1 MFPTE
6 GEVTTLGSTSS
17 NGSSS
22 EPSGSSSG
30 AFESSTGELPICH
43 GEPVGV
49 WEAIPDAP
57 ESRYV
62 ATGVWTGQEVL
73 VWGGLKDFESDFAS
87 QGLRYEPATKIWDF
101 ISDVDAPIGRSSHV
115 AIWTGSEMFVW
126 GGAITVG
133 ERPNTTFNFFADG
146 GRYDPLTDTWKG
158 VSELDA
164 PTARIHHRVVWTG
177 DRVLIWGGNNYNE
190 GHTVNTGGSYDPVLD
205 AWKAISLEGAPSP
218 RDGHAVVWTGQE
230 MFVWGGTGLDG
241 TLGDG
246 GLYDPSTDTWRPV
259 STIGQ
264 PAPLRL
270 PFGAWTGEHV
280 LIYSTFSLYLTEEV
294 GVLHRYDPAQDL
306 WLPEIVLCDQRAM
319 ASLAWTGS
327 DILAWGGF
335 LQCGEEGCPVADN
348 ILRIP
353 PGGGDVSAN
362 APGQPDY
369 RSSHVYLWIDGG
381 LWVWGGTAPNP
392 VATGGV
398 YWPGS

>member
-1 MFPTE
+1 MPVAARGPRASKSEIAHKAAGLFVFDVLVSYKTMQVPPCPILLAAVAATMMSCGPAPGATSEPGESPGPSSSGEAGGMFPTE
-6 GEVTTLGSTSS
+6 GEVTTLGSTSG

-22 EPSGSSSG
+22 ETSVSSSG
-30 AFESSTGELPICH
+30 AFESSTGEPPICH

-62 ATGVWTGQEVL
+62 ATAVWTGQEVL

-133 ERPNTTFNFFADG
+133 ERPNTTFEFFADG

-177 DRVLIWGGNNYNE
+177 ERVLIWGGNNYNE

-205 AWKAISLEGAPSP
+205 AWKAISLEGA
-218 RDGHAVVWTGQE
+218 
-230 MFVWGGTGLDG
+230 
-241 TLGDG
+241 
-246 GLYDPSTDTWRPV
+246 
-259 STIGQ
+259 
-264 PAPLRL
+264 RL
-270 PFGAWTGEHV
+270 SV
-280 LIYSTFSLYLTEEV
+280 LK
-294 GVLHRYDPAQDL
+294 
-306 WLPEIVLCDQRAM
+306 
-319 ASLAWTGS
+319 
-327 DILAWGGF
+327 
-335 LQCGEEGCPVADN
+335 
-348 ILRIP
+348 
-353 PGGGDVSAN
+353 
-362 APGQPDY
+362 
-369 RSSHVYLWIDGG
+369 
-381 LWVWGGTAPNP
+381 
-392 VATGGV
+392 
-398 YWPGS
+398 